1 VPDYGAYRHAA
12 LSTATAMISS
22 LAAAELTVQND
33 LRGGNLFAFT
43 DDSVT
48 NAESDADSVNSTF
61 GSRQPPDARSL
72 ALSQK
77 MNQALSEATSAL
89 SSLRVAVRQDNRQQ
103 MIKALT
109 AVSKALRVFRG
120 LQQSLQ

>member
-1 VPDYGAYRHAA
+1 
-12 LSTATAMISS
+12 
-22 LAAAELTVQND
+22 
-33 LRGGNLFAFT
+33 
-43 DDSVT
+43 
-48 NAESDADSVNSTF
+48 
-61 GSRQPPDARSL
+61 
-72 ALSQK
+72 